1 MEFFFSCKECPRKFA
16 SSKVLKN
23 HICDQTYSNIVGT
36 DKKIKTDKV
45 VNKEKVAN
53 TGQVI
58 DTDKVSIEM
67 GSFIQIHER
76 IPRSSNAGKI
86 KQEISRKDINT
97 KSDHQ
102 NIQAAREELGNQS
115 DKNSPFPCHICQ
127 KTLPTEETLEVH
139 IRIHSF
145 DTVPQ
150 FPCNVEGC
158 KERLRK
164 KLDFWDHLLEKHN
177 VTKED
182 ENSKQLK
189 CEQCEKIFIG
199 VSRSSRLKLHMPRHS
214 NFREFACS
222 KCPKLFK
229 TNQALVNHTKVHEGI
244 YDFECDE
251 CDKKFVSIGSLST
264 HKNFKHNRGELFSC
278 DQCGS
283 AYKTKGQFK
292 LHVTIHT
299 GEKILKCRKGCEK
312 SFRIYGTRE
321 HHERTHRGV
330 KDYKCTFC
338 PKRFMQKHGLNVH
351 MKRHKG
357 IKDHICEECGRK
369 FVEPAGARHCKHVV
383 QTDKSFVKH
392 INL

>member
-1 MEFFFSCKECPRKFA
+1 MEFFFSCKKCPRKFA
-16 SSKVLKN
+16 SSKNLKN
-23 HICDQTYSNIVGT
+23 HICDQTGPHVVDTYNI
-36 DKKIKTDKV
+36 IKTDKV
-45 VNKEKVAN
+45 VEKDKIVN
-53 TGQVI
+53 TGN
-58 DTDKVSIEM
+58 DTDKVSIKM

-76 IPRSSNAGKI
+76 IPARRFAGII
-86 KQEISRKDINT
+86 KQEMCQK
-97 KSDHQ
+97 
-102 NIQAAREELGNQS
+102 
-115 DKNSPFPCHICQ
+115 DKNTERYHNNAQVAKEEHGTPSDISSMFPCHICQ
-127 KTLPTEETLEVH
+127 KTLPTKETLEIH
-139 IRIHSF
+139 ITIHSF

-150 FPCNVEGC
+150 FPCKIEGC
-158 KERLRK
+158 EERFRK
-164 KLDFWDHLLEKHN
+164 KPDFWDHMLEKHN
-177 VTKED
+177 LTKED
-182 ENSKQLK
+182 EKLK

-199 VSRSSRLKLHMPRHS
+199 VTRNGRFKSHMLRHS
-214 NFREFACS
+214 NFCQFVCS
-222 KCPKLFK
+222 QCPKQFK
-229 TNQALVNHTKVHEGI
+229 TSSALINHTKVHEGI
-244 YDFECDE
+244 YDFKCDE

-338 PKRFMQKHGLNVH
+338 PKMFMQKHGLNVH

-383 QTDKSFVKH
+383 QTDKSFVKY
-392 INL
+392 INF